1 MKHQKPNSENKNY
14 FYHSARCI
22 IRPILDVLSH
32 LESHRNRH
40 IPKQGGIVLVSNH
53 VSFLDPIIIGALTVR
68 ELHFLGTDAYFHIP
82 CLGWFLTKGNSF
94 PIKRGTPD
102 RQALREALSRL
113 QAGKALLIFPE
124 GTRSV
129 DGRLGEM
136 KKGVSFMIHHS
147 GVPVIPVFIKGAE
160 RFMPRGAKF
169 IRPAKLSVTFGP
181 PIDFTALE
189 GIERKPELYQRMS
202 EQIRAAI
209 LGLTEDLC

>member
-14 FYHSARCI
+14 FYHSAGCI
-22 IRPILDVLSH
+22 IRPMLDVLSH
-32 LESHRNRH
+32 LESHGNRY
-40 IPKQGGIVLVSNH
+40 IPKQGGVVLVSNH
-53 VSFLDPIIIGALTVR
+53 VSFLDPIIIGASTAR
-68 ELHFLGTDAYFHIP
+68 ELHFLGTDTYFHIS
-82 CLGWFLTKGNSF
+82 CLGWFLTKVNGF

-102 RQALREALSRL
+102 RRALKEALSRL
-113 QAGKALLIFPE
+113 QTGKALLIFPE

-169 IRPAKLSVTFGP
+169 IRPAKLCVTFGP

-189 GIERKPELYQRMS
+189 GIEQKQELYQRMS
-202 EQIRAAI
+202 ERIREAI
-209 LGLTEDLC
+209 LALAEDS